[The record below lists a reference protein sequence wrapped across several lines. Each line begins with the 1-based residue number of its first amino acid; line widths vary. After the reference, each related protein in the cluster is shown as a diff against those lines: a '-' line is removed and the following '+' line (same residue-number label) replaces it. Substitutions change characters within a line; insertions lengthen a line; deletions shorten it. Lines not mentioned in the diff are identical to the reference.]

1 MDTDRKTFRTPNG
14 TTVATAVVPDDFE
27 IQALLDQTWQSETV
41 PFTARIKAS
50 GRDGII
56 LIADSK
62 QIYHDVRNMV
72 VKGLL
77 AFVPLQVKNSYQP
90 FIEPDAYLKH
100 EAEEMFG
107 YPLEIVART
116 GLPSPMGTDPNSAVS
131 LLQNEVERF
140 SVLMELPCE
149 IRNHLCESVLYRME
163 GNLANGK
170 DAVVLAGMDYLGA
183 EISYGGLY
191 GGLNIDSKY
200 LNATKEKLG
209 SLINKTT
216 GTDLSQ
222 IGNTFSDVIKG
233 KEKLTMDDL
242 MHRGLIGK
250 AMRKKKENPVP
261 EPAPQVREE
270 PVKEEPA
277 GFGHRKADQV
287 TFGSYRRYYCVCL
300 KENEAEATPLFLN
313 FVRSIETDPSL
324 LQAEGNAV
332 NQKITQSRQ
341 IAAQNQN
348 LAMQKQMQLQQ
359 MQRKTSQMIAD
370 NARHASD
377 GLMDSW
383 NKKMASDSRISQA
396 RSEAI
401 RGVDVYQNSYGQN
414 VDVSVSADHVY
425 ENQYGDV
432 YGVSGN
438 APDQETLNSLNWTEL
453 KKK

>member
-1 MDTDRKTFRTPNG
+1 MDTNRKTFRTPEG
-14 TTVATAVVPDDFE
+14 ITLGSAVVPEDFE
-27 IQALLDQTWQSETV
+27 IQATLDQTWQSETV

-62 QIYHDVRNMV
+62 QLYHDVRNMV

-77 AFVPLQVKNSYQP
+77 AFIPLQVKNSYQS
-90 FIEPDAYLKH
+90 FIEPEIYLKQQ
-100 EAEEMFG
+100 AEEMFG
-107 YPLEIVART
+107 YPLEITAKAE
-116 GLPSPMGTDPNSAVS
+116 LPSLMAANPESAIS

-149 IRNHLCESVLYRME
+149 IREHLCESVLYRME
-163 GNLANGK
+163 GKLPNGK

-183 EISYGGLY
+183 EIAYGGLY
-191 GGLNIDSKY
+191 GGLNFDNKY
-200 LNATKEKLG
+200 LNATKEKIG
-209 SLINKTT
+209 SLINKTA
-216 GTDLSQ
+216 GTDLTQ
-222 IGNTFSDVIKG
+222 IGNSLSDVIKG
-233 KEKLTMDDL
+233 KEKLTMNDL
-242 MHRGLIGK
+242 MHGGLIGK
-250 AMRKKKENPVP
+250 AMRKKKESSSPVP
-261 EPAPQVREE
+261 AVKQEE
-270 PVKEEPA
+270 PIQEETA
-277 GFGHRKADQV
+277 GFGHRKTDQV

-300 KENEAEATPLFLN
+300 KENETEATSLFLN
-313 FVRSIETDPSL
+313 FVRSVETDPSL
-324 LQAEGNAV
+324 LEVEGNAV
-332 NQKITQSRQ
+332 SQKITRSRQ

-348 LAMQKQMQLQQ
+348 LAMQKQMRLQQ
-359 MQRKTSQMIAD
+359 MQRKTSQMISD
-370 NARHASD
+370 NSRRASD

-383 NKKMASDSRISQA
+383 NRKMESDTRISEA

-401 RGVDVYQNSYGQN
+401 RGVDTYQNTYGQN

-425 ENQYGDV
+425 QDRYGDV

>member
-1 MDTDRKTFRTPNG
+1 MDTDRKTFRTSDG
-14 TTVATAVVPDDFE
+14 TAIATAVVPDDFE
-27 IQALLDQTWQSETV
+27 IQALLDKTWQSETV
-41 PFTARIKAS
+41 PFAARIKAS

-62 QIYHDVRNMV
+62 QIYHDVRNVV

-77 AFVPLQVKNSYQP
+77 AFVPMQVKNSYRS
-90 FIEPDAYLKH
+90 FMEPEAYLKQ

-107 YPLEIVART
+107 YPLEIVAKAD
-116 GLPSPMGTDPNSAVS
+116 LPSPMGADPAYAVS
-131 LLQNEVERF
+131 ALQNEVERF
-140 SVLMELPCE
+140 SVLMELPCQIKE
-149 IRNHLCESVLYRME
+149 HLCESVLYRME
-163 GNLANGK
+163 GKLANGK
-170 DAVVLAGMDYLGA
+170 DAVVLAGMDYLGG

-191 GGLNIDSKY
+191 GGLNFDNKY

-216 GTDLSQ
+216 DADLSQ
-222 IGNTFSDVIKG
+222 IGSSFSDVLKG

-242 MHRGLIGK
+242 MHGGLIGK
-250 AMRKKKENPVP
+250 AMRKKKEDPKPEPVP
-261 EPAPQVREE
+261 EVREE
-270 PVKEEPA
+270 TVKEEA
-277 GFGHRKADQV
+277 GFGHQKTDQV

-300 KENEAEATPLFLN
+300 KENEAEATPLFVN

-359 MQRKTSQMIAD
+359 MQRRTSQMIAD
-370 NARHASD
+370 NARQASD

-383 NKKMASDSRISQA
+383 NKKMASDSRISEA
-396 RSEAI
+396 RSEATM
-401 RGVDVYQNSYGQN
+401 GVNTYTNSYGQN

-425 ENQYGDV
+425 QNRYGDV

-438 APDQETLNSLNWTEL
+438 APDQETLNQLNWTEL
-453 KKK
+453 NKK

>member
-1 MDTDRKTFRTPNG
+1 MDTGRKMFQTSNG
-14 TTVATAVVPDDFE
+14 TAIATAVVPDDFE
-27 IQALLDQTWQSETV
+27 IQAVLDQNWQSETV
-41 PFTARIKAS
+41 PFTTHIKAS

-62 QIYHDVRNMV
+62 QIYHDIRNMV
-72 VKGLL
+72 VKSLL
-77 AFVPLQVKNSYQP
+77 AFVPMMVKNSYQSY
-90 FIEPDAYLKH
+90 IEPEAYLKQQ
-100 EAEEMFG
+100 AEEMFG
-107 YPLEIVART
+107 YPLEAVAKT
-116 GLPSPMGTDPNSAVS
+116 ELPSLMGTNPDSALS
-131 LLQNEVERF
+131 LLQNEVEGF

-149 IRNHLCESVLYRME
+149 IKDHLCESVLYRME
-163 GNLANGK
+163 GKLANGK

-191 GGLNIDSKY
+191 GGLSFDNKY
-200 LNATKEKLG
+200 LIATKEKLG

-216 GTDLSQ
+216 GADLSR
-222 IGNTFSDVIKG
+222 IGNAFSDVIKG
-233 KEKLTMDDL
+233 KEKLSMDDL
-242 MHRGLIGK
+242 MHGGLIGK
-250 AMRKKKENPVP
+250 AMRKKKEPTP
-261 EPAPQVREE
+261 EPVSQAKEE
-270 PVKEEPA
+270 PLKEEPA

-359 MQRKTSQMIAD
+359 MQRKASQMIAD

-383 NKKMASDSRISQA
+383 NRKMASDSRISQA

-414 VDVSVSADHVY
+414 VDVSVSADHV
-425 ENQYGDV
+425 
-432 YGVSGN
+432 
-438 APDQETLNSLNWTEL
+438 
-453 KKK
+453 

>member
-1 MDTDRKTFRTPNG
+1 MDTGRKIFQTSNG
-14 TTVATAVVPDDFE
+14 TAIATAVVPDDFE
-27 IQALLDQTWQSETV
+27 IQAVLDQNWQSETV
-41 PFTARIKAS
+41 PFTAHIKAS

-62 QIYHDVRNMV
+62 QIYHDIRNMV

-77 AFVPLQVKNSYQP
+77 AFVPMMVKNSYQSY
-90 FIEPDAYLKH
+90 IEPEVYLKQQ
-100 EAEEMFG
+100 AEEMFG
-107 YPLEIVART
+107 YPLEAVAKT
-116 GLPSPMGTDPNSAVS
+116 ELPSLMGTNPDSALS

-149 IRNHLCESVLYRME
+149 IKNHSCESVLYRLE
-163 GNLANGK
+163 GKLANGK

-191 GGLNIDSKY
+191 GGLNFDNKY

-216 GTDLSQ
+216 GADLSR
-222 IGNTFSDVIKG
+222 IGNAFSDVIKG
-233 KEKLTMDDL
+233 KEKLSMDDL
-242 MHRGLIGK
+242 MHGGLIGK
-250 AMRKKKENPVP
+250 AMRKKKEEPTPEPVP
-261 EPAPQVREE
+261 QVKEE

-277 GFGHRKADQV
+277 GFGHRKTDQV

-300 KENEAEATPLFLN
+300 KENEVEATPLFLN

-348 LAMQKQMQLQQ
+348 LAMQKQIQLQQ
-359 MQRKTSQMIAD
+359 MQRRTSQMIAD

-425 ENQYGDV
+425 QNQYGDV

-438 APDQETLNSLNWTEL
+438 APDQETLNKLNWTEL
-453 KKK
+453 KK